1 MNEQKPQENGF
12 KKEIGLFG
20 GMSVICGIMIGSGIF
35 YLGSY
40 VLQRS
45 GYSLGLALICWLV
58 GGLVSLLGGLCFAEL
73 GASDPK
79 AGGQLV
85 YLSKAYHPVLGFMY
99 GFTQWILASSGS
111 IAAIAVAIPTAL
123 VDFIPGLTQ
132 LHIKLIAIAL
142 IVLLTLFNLRG
153 VKGASNLQTVFMVAK
168 LLPIFIIMIG
178 ALALGNHSPDLTPVP
193 AAAAD
198 GSPVTA
204 GSLFGMIAFATVASL
219 WAYEG
224 WTNLNAVAEEIK
236 NVKRNLPLAIILGI
250 GGVAIFYALFNYSLL
265 RVIPL
270 DEAKS
275 MIESGSLYL
284 GTTVAERLFGVAG
297 KVIVLIG
304 MLLAMFNCLNGMVL
318 AFSRI
323 YYAMSAEKIFF
334 KKLGTLNRNGVPAA
348 SLFSQ
353 MIISII
359 LVCLRN
365 LDQLTSLVVFCGMLF
380 NCLAV
385 TAVFVYRRKY
395 PDLERPYKV
404 WLYPVSVVITVI
416 LFVGLMVNNLLED
429 PVTALTGLIVPV
441 VGIFFY
447 IYFRKKYSEEEKEDA

>member
-1 MNEQKPQENGF
+1 M
-12 KKEIGLFG
+12 
-20 GMSVICGIMIGSGIF
+20 
-35 YLGSY
+35 
-40 VLQRS
+40 
-45 GYSLGLALICWLV
+45 
-58 GGLVSLLGGLCFAEL
+58 
-73 GASDPK
+73 
-79 AGGQLV
+79 
-85 YLSKAYHPVLGFMY
+85 
-99 GFTQWILASSGS
+99 
-111 IAAIAVAIPTAL
+111 
-123 VDFIPGLTQ
+123 
-132 LHIKLIAIAL
+132 
-142 IVLLTLFNLRG
+142 
-153 VKGASNLQTVFMVAK
+153 
-168 LLPIFIIMIG
+168 
-178 ALALGNHSPDLTPVP
+178 
-193 AAAAD
+193 
-198 GSPVTA
+198 
-204 GSLFGMIAFATVASL
+204 
-219 WAYEG
+219 
-224 WTNLNAVAEEIK
+224 
-236 NVKRNLPLAIILGI
+236 
-250 GGVAIFYALFNYSLL
+250 
-265 RVIPL
+265 IPL

>member
-1 MNEQKPQENGF
+1 M
-12 KKEIGLFG
+12 
-20 GMSVICGIMIGSGIF
+20 
-35 YLGSY
+35 
-40 VLQRS
+40 
-45 GYSLGLALICWLV
+45 
-58 GGLVSLLGGLCFAEL
+58 
-73 GASDPK
+73 
-79 AGGQLV
+79 
-85 YLSKAYHPVLGFMY
+85 
-99 GFTQWILASSGS
+99 
-111 IAAIAVAIPTAL
+111 
-123 VDFIPGLTQ
+123 
-132 LHIKLIAIAL
+132 
-142 IVLLTLFNLRG
+142 LLTLFNLRG
-153 VKGASNLQTVFMVAK
+153 VKGASNLQTFFMVAK

-178 ALALGNHSPDLTPVP
+178 ALVLGSQTPDLNPVP
-193 AAAAD
+193 ASAPD
-198 GSPVTA
+198 GSPLTA
-204 GSLFGMIAFATVASL
+204 GSVFGMIAFATVASL

-297 KVIVLIG
+297 KVIVLAG

-334 KKLGTLNRNGVPAA
+334 KKLGTLNKNGVPAA
-348 SLFSQ
+348 SLISQ

-416 LFVGLMVNNLLED
+416 LFVGLMVNNLMED

-447 IYFRKKYSEEEKEDA
+447 LYFKKKYGGEEKEHA